1 LDLPVS
7 YIRQARTSKPPRIA
21 SGSGFGESGKTSID
35 LVSATIYGLALAG
48 LSFSQTLAFAV
59 PLLFA
64 ATGVR
69 RYFKSR

>member
-1 LDLPVS
+1 V
-7 YIRQARTSKPPRIA
+7 

-64 ATGVR
+64 ATGIR